1 MDYYWTWMTDA
12 TLRWLELPVTGW
24 ETGLR
29 SDNVLKARSASS
41 VLLIVIYIYTSE
53 SNSVKH
59 SPI

>member
-1 MDYYWTWMTDA
+1 MTDA